1 MALQIRRGT
10 AGQRTGITP
19 AEGELLYT
27 TDTKLVYVG
36 DGSTA
41 GGNIISGGGGGDVVS
56 DTTPQLGGD
65 LDLNGYKIVSSSNG
79 NIELDPNGTGDVIL
93 HGNLIIDINGNITKT
108 GQLNISPTT
117 VTSFGNNNTL
127 VDGNVFVSR
136 NSYSATYGSGFT
148 FAQHHSTVDAVNFSF
163 YRTRGSGL
171 TPSAVLN
178 GDDLADIS
186 FLGWD
191 GTGRAG
197 GASISAT
204 VEGTPTLGQ
213 IPTKLSFGTSNGT
226 ASAIRAELSSS
237 GVWKVNTVAALA
249 SNSNLNINADGTGS
263 VVVNSSFEINPTGN
277 IEKTGELN
285 ISPTTV
291 TSFGNNNTLVDG
303 NVFVSRNSYASG
315 FGSGFTFAQHHSTV
329 DAVNFAFYRTRGTG
343 AAPQPIQDGDDIV
356 DLSFFGWEGANRVA
370 AGVITSAVD
379 GAVSTGKVPG
389 KFQFFLHDGITAG
402 AGGIRLRAELKAD
415 GNLKL
420 DKLAAL
426 TSTNIT
432 IPTNNSIDIGD
443 VRLSS
448 DGLSTVNSNANLYL
462 SANASGRV
470 YIENIAWPVTDGV
483 VGQVLT
489 TNGSGSLAWSSP
501 AGFATRS
508 EFAGTTNAISN
519 GATGPVTI
527 TAYKTYA
534 MLKIQVSH
542 AAWVRL
548 YVSDAARTA
557 DSSRAEGVDPSPSA
571 GVIAEVVTTGSQ
583 TILMSPGVFGWN
595 DESPVIATIPCA
607 VTNKSGA
614 SAAITVTL
622 TLIQLEA

>member
-65 LDLNGYKIVSSSNG
+65 LDINGYKIVSSSNG
-79 NIELDPNGTGDVIL
+79 NIELDPNGTGDIIL
-93 HGNLIIDINGNITKT
+93 HGNLTIDPNGNVSKT
-108 GQLNISPTT
+108 GVLNFSSTGLL
-117 VTSFGNNNTL
+117 SFGNNT
-127 VDGNVFVSR
+127 VDGNVYITR
-136 NSYSATYGSGFT
+136 NTHSSLFGAGFT
-148 FAQHHSTVDAVNFSF
+148 FAQHHATADSVNFGF
-163 YRTRGSGL
+163 YRTRGTGL
-171 TPSAVLN
+171 SPTAVLN

-186 FLGWD
+186 FVGWD
-191 GTGRAG
+191 GTGRAS
-197 GASISAT
+197 GAVISVT
-204 VEGTPTLGQ
+204 VEGTPTTGH
-213 IPTKLSFGTSNGT
+213 IPTKFSFATDNGT
-226 ASAIRAELSSS
+226 TAATRAELSAD
-237 GVWKVNTVAALA
+237 GIWKVNEIKSLA
-249 SNSNLNINADGTGS
+249 SNGNLNVKADGTGS
-263 VVVNSSFEINPTGN
+263 VVVNNNLEITSTGD
-277 IEKTGELN
+277 IDKTGVLY
-285 ISPTTV
+285 ITPSTATT
-291 TSFGNNNTLVDG
+291 FGNNTSLVDG
-303 NVFVSRNSYASG
+303 NVYITRNTYSSTFAN
-315 FGSGFTFAQHHSTV
+315 GFTFSQHHNTADS
-329 DAVNFAFYRTRGTG
+329 VNFAFYRTRGSAVT
-343 AAPQPIQDGDDIV
+343 PSSIQNGDDIV
-356 DLSFFGWEGANRVA
+356 DLTFFGFDGTNRLA

-379 GAVSTGKVPG
+379 GEVSTGKIPG
-389 KFQFFLHDGITAG
+389 KFEFFLHDGITTGVAG
-402 AGGIRLRAELKAD
+402 LQLRAELKSD
-415 GNLKL
+415 GTLKL
-420 DKLAAL
+420 DKLASL
-426 TSTNIT
+426 TSTSIT

-443 VRLSS
+443 IRLSS

-489 TNGSGSLAWSSP
+489 TNGSGSLSWSSP

-557 DSSRAEGVDPSPSA
+557 DSTRAEGVDPSPSA

-595 DESPVIATIPCA
+595 NESPVIATIPCA

>member
-65 LDLNGYKIVSSSNG
+65 LDINGYKIVSSSNG
-79 NIELDPNGTGDVIL
+79 TIELDPDGTGNVIL
-93 HGNLIIDINGNITKT
+93 HGNLTIDTNGNLTKT

-117 VTSFGNNNTL
+117 VTSFGNNTSL
-127 VDGNVFVSR
+127 VDGNVFISR
-136 NSYSATYGSGFT
+136 NSYS
-148 FAQHHSTVDAVNFSF
+148 
-163 YRTRGSGL
+163 
-171 TPSAVLN
+171 SA
-178 GDDLADIS
+178 
-186 FLGWD
+186 
-191 GTGRAG
+191 
-197 GASISAT
+197 
-204 VEGTPTLGQ
+204 
-213 IPTKLSFGTSNGT
+213 
-226 ASAIRAELSSS
+226 
-237 GVWKVNTVAALA
+237 
-249 SNSNLNINADGTGS
+249 
-263 VVVNSSFEINPTGN
+263 
-277 IEKTGELN
+277 
-285 ISPTTV
+285 
-291 TSFGNNNTLVDG
+291 
-303 NVFVSRNSYASG
+303 
-315 FGSGFTFAQHHSTV
+315 FGSGFTFAQHHATA

-343 AAPQPIQDGDDIV
+343 LSPLPIQNGDDISDIAFV
-356 DLSFFGWEGANRVA
+356 GWDGSQRIPAATVT
-370 AGVITSAVD
+370 AGVD
-379 GAVSTGKVPG
+379 GVVSTGKIPG
-389 KFQFFLHDGITAG
+389 KLQFLLHDGITAG
-402 AGGIRLRAELKAD
+402 VGGIRIRAELRAD
-415 GNLKL
+415 GNLRL

-426 TSTNIT
+426 TSTSIT

-489 TNGSGSLAWSSP
+489 TNGLGSLAWSSP